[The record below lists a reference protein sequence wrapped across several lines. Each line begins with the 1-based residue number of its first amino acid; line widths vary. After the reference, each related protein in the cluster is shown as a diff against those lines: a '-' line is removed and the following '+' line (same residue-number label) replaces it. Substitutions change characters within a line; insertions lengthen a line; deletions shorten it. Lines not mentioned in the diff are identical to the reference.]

1 MPELTW
7 AILERA
13 ARACASWNA
22 QGANLKVS
30 VNLCA
35 TMLSDTALA
44 DHIAERVALAG
55 AEPASVIL
63 EVTETAVMD
72 VGPALSNLARLRMKG
87 FGLSIDDFGTGYSS
101 MQQLSR
107 APFTELKIDRSFVTD
122 IDTNSRLRIMVQ
134 SMIDMAREM
143 RLSTVAE
150 GVETLAECQ
159 TLADMG
165 CDIVQGYLISKPL
178 EAAAFGEW
186 RQARQ
191 DKAQA

>member
-1 MPELTW
+1 
-7 AILERA
+7 
-13 ARACASWNA
+13 
-22 QGANLKVS
+22 
-30 VNLCA
+30 
-35 TMLSDTALA
+35 
-44 DHIAERVALAG
+44 
-55 AEPASVIL
+55 
-63 EVTETAVMD
+63 MD